1 MYQKIFLAGNLGR
14 DPELR
19 YTPNGTPVTRFSVA
33 TNEKWTDQQGQ
44 QQERTI
50 WWRVSVW
57 GKQGE
62 IVSQYLKK
70 GSQVFIEGRMDPD
83 PKTGG
88 PQLWTDKN
96 GQTRASFEIVA
107 RNVRFVGRRG
117 GATSF
122 GEPRDQDIPPEA
134 HLGEGEP
141 SF

>member
-1 MYQKIFLAGNLGR
+1 MYQKIFLTGNLGR

-19 YTPNGTPVTRFSVA
+19 YTPNGTPVVRFSVA
-33 TNEKWTDQQGQ
+33 TNERWTDREGQ

-62 IVSQYLKK
+62 AVSQYLSK
-70 GSQVFIEGRMDPD
+70 GRQVFIEGRMDPD
-83 PKTGG
+83 PETGG
-88 PQLWTDKN
+88 PRLWTGRD

-107 RNVRFVGRRG
+107 QRVRVIGRRG
-117 GATSF
+117 GAVSF

-134 HLGEGEP
+134 YFGEDAT
-141 SF
+141 SV